1 MCSPFS
7 STVDGQFLAEWA
19 TISSATEISRS
30 RGSARLT
37 RNPANS
43 GCRRGVAEL
52 DTHDRFGRGRV
63 RAAPRQV
70 DIVSI
75 IGVEGIVRGAGYR
88 PVGGPPWMRPGGRTT
103 SSPGRTRS
111 SAVSRP
117 ARRRTGRR
125 RRRSPRRSVP
135 TAGPATGT
143 ALVAR
148 CSAWTC
154 RWRRWGSPGG
164 RIPRV
169 SRCQAD
175 MTQLDIT
182 SGSRGGSRTVHQ
194 LEFSDVVVKRFGSY
208 DRGEHLREWLGPAP
222 ARPAL
227 PGLAPRPLTADLA
240 ADPPTVT
247 MSRLPGEPLGGRPLL

>member
-88 PVGGPPWMRPGGRTT
+88 PVGGHPGCDPKSYDVVSGTHAEFGGQPAGTPPDRASPAAFAETVCPDCGPGHRHGLGREVFGVDLSMATV
-103 SSPGRTRS
+103 G
-111 SAVSRP
+111 V
-117 ARRRTGRR
+117 ARRAYPTGL
-125 RRRSPRRSVP
+125 P
-135 TAGPATGT
+135 
-143 ALVAR
+143 
-148 CSAWTC
+148 
-154 RWRRWGSPGG
+154 
-164 RIPRV
+164 
-169 SRCQAD
+169 
-175 MTQLDIT
+175 
-182 SGSRGGSRTVHQ
+182 
-194 LEFSDVVVKRFGSY
+194 
-208 DRGEHLREWLGPAP
+208 
-222 ARPAL
+222 L
-227 PGLAPRPLTADLA
+227 PG
-240 ADPPTVT
+240 
-247 MSRLPGEPLGGRPLL
+247 